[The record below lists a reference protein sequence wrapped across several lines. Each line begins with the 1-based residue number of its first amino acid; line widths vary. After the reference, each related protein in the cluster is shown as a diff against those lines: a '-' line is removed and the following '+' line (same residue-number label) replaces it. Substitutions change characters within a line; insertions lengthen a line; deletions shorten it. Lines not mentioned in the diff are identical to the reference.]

1 MVFSLMAIVKL
12 RDNQADAVKRMHTG
26 CILWGGVGSG
36 KSITSLAYYY
46 TQYGGQMN
54 TKNYVR
60 MVNPPD
66 LYIITTAHKRDLL
79 EWEGELAKFYLSPD
93 PKVNLYSNKIVIDS
107 WNNIKKYTNVK
118 NAFFIFDEQRL
129 VGYGAWVKAFFKI
142 SANNKW
148 ILLSATPGDSWSDYM
163 PVFIANGFF
172 KNKTDFERK
181 HVVFNPFIKYKSV
194 LRYTNEGILIKMR
207 NRILVKMEDP
217 GRETT
222 RHYETIMVAYDR
234 TKYDIVGMDRWD
246 IYNNKPIENASAYCY
261 LLHKVVN
268 SDPSRTSAITNIM
281 TKHPK
286 VIIFYNY
293 DYELL
298 ILRNLFKDF
307 KNVAEWNGHKHEPV
321 PSGDSW
327 AFLVQYTS
335 GCEGWNCTT
344 TDTIIFYSQN
354 YSYKV
359 MEQAAGRIDRINTP
373 YKDLYYFYLKSTA
386 KIDKAISVA
395 LSKKKKF
402 NEKAF
407 AVNFEKHPQQLK
419 LFYLDKDNNVF
430 DPNKDCENHDSWSN
444 PIKY

>member
-107 WNNIKKYTNVK
+107 WNNIKKYTDVK

-234 TKYDIVGMDRWD
+234 MKYDIVGMDRRD

>member
-1 MVFSLMAIVKL
+1 MAIVKL

-107 WNNIKKYTNVK
+107 WNNIKKYTDVK

-234 TKYDIVGMDRWD
+234 MKYDIVGMDRWD

-281 TKHPK
+281 AKHPK

-407 AVNFEKHPQQLK
+407 AANFEKHPQQLK

>member
-1 MVFSLMAIVKL
+1 MAIVKL

-107 WNNIKKYTNVK
+107 WNNIKKYTDVK

-181 HVVFNPFIKYKSV
+181 HVIFNPFIKYKSV

-222 RHYETIMVAYDR
+222 RHYETIMVTYDR
-234 TKYDIVGMDRWD
+234 MKYDIVGMDRWD

-419 LFYLDKDNNVF
+419 LFYLDKNNNVF

>member
-107 WNNIKKYTNVK
+107 WNNIKKYTDVK

-234 TKYDIVGMDRWD
+234 MKYDIVGMDRWD

-419 LFYLDKDNNVF
+419 LFYLDKDSNVF

>member
-1 MVFSLMAIVKL
+1 MAIVKL

-107 WNNIKKYTNVK
+107 WNNIKKYTDVK

-234 TKYDIVGMDRWD
+234 MKYDIVGMDRWD

-419 LFYLDKDNNVF
+419 LFYLDKDSNVF

>member
-107 WNNIKKYTNVK
+107 WNNIKKYTDVK

-234 TKYDIVGMDRWD
+234 MKYDIVGMDRWD

>member
-1 MVFSLMAIVKL
+1 MAIVKL

-107 WNNIKKYTNVK
+107 WNNIKKYTDVK

-207 NRILVKMEDP
+207 NRILVKMEDL

-234 TKYDIVGMDRWD
+234 MKYDIVGMDRWD

-281 TKHPK
+281 AKHSK

-307 KNVAEWNGHKHEPV
+307 KNIAEWNGHKHEPV

-327 AFLVQYTS
+327 VFLVQYTS

-430 DPNKDCENHDSWSN
+430 DPNKDCENHDSWDN

>member
-1 MVFSLMAIVKL
+1 
-12 RDNQADAVKRMHTG
+12 
-26 CILWGGVGSG
+26 
-36 KSITSLAYYY
+36 
-46 TQYGGQMN
+46 
-54 TKNYVR
+54 
-60 MVNPPD
+60 
-66 LYIITTAHKRDLL
+66 
-79 EWEGELAKFYLSPD
+79 
-93 PKVNLYSNKIVIDS
+93 
-107 WNNIKKYTNVK
+107 
-118 NAFFIFDEQRL
+118 
-129 VGYGAWVKAFFKI
+129 
-142 SANNKW
+142 
-148 ILLSATPGDSWSDYM
+148 
-163 PVFIANGFF
+163 
-172 KNKTDFERK
+172 
-181 HVVFNPFIKYKSV
+181 
-194 LRYTNEGILIKMR
+194 
-207 NRILVKMEDP
+207 MEDP

-234 TKYDIVGMDRWD
+234 MKYDIVGMDRWD

>member
-1 MVFSLMAIVKL
+1 MAIVKL
-12 RDNQADAVKRMHTG
+12 RDNQVDAVKRMHTG

-54 TKNYVR
+54 TTNYVR

-93 PKVNLYSNKIVIDS
+93 QKVNLYSNKIVIDS
-107 WNNIKKYTNVK
+107 WNNIKKYTDVK

-234 TKYDIVGMDRWD
+234 MKYDIVGMDRWD

-268 SDPSRTSAITNIM
+268 SDPSRTSAIVSIM
-281 TKHPK
+281 SKHPK

-298 ILRNLFKDF
+298 ILRNLFKDS

-321 PSGDSW
+321 PTGDSW
-327 AFLVQYTS
+327 IFLVQYTS

-359 MEQAAGRIDRINTP
+359 MEQAAGRIDRMNTP

-419 LFYLDKDNNVF
+419 LFYLDKDNKVF
-430 DPNKDCENHDSWSN
+430 DPNKDCESHDSWNN

>member
-1 MVFSLMAIVKL
+1 MAIVKL

-107 WNNIKKYTNVK
+107 WNNIKKYTDVK

-234 TKYDIVGMDRWD
+234 MKYDIVGMDRWD

-407 AVNFEKHPQQLK
+407 AVNFEKHSQQLK

>member
-1 MVFSLMAIVKL
+1 MAIVKL

-107 WNNIKKYTNVK
+107 WNNIKKYTDVK

-234 TKYDIVGMDRWD
+234 MKYDIVGMDRWD

-430 DPNKDCENHDSWSN
+430 DPNKDCENHDSWNN

>member
-1 MVFSLMAIVKL
+1 MAIVKL
-12 RDNQADAVKRMHTG
+12 RDNQVDAVKRMHTG

-54 TKNYVR
+54 TTNYVH

-93 PKVNLYSNKIVIDS
+93 QKVNLYSNKIVIDS
-107 WNNIKKYTNVK
+107 WNNIKKYTDVK

-234 TKYDIVGMDRWD
+234 MKYDIVGMDRWD

-268 SDPSRTSAITNIM
+268 SDPSRTSAIVSIM
-281 TKHPK
+281 SKHPK

-298 ILRNLFKDF
+298 ILRNLFKNF

-321 PSGDSW
+321 PTGDSW
-327 AFLVQYTS
+327 VFLVQYTS

-359 MEQAAGRIDRINTP
+359 MEQAAGRIDRMNTP

-419 LFYLDKDNNVF
+419 LFYLDKDNKLF
-430 DPNKDCENHDSWSN
+430 DPNKDCENHDSWNN

>member
-1 MVFSLMAIVKL
+1 MAIVKL

-107 WNNIKKYTNVK
+107 WNNIKKYTDVK

-194 LRYTNEGILIKMR
+194 LRYTNEGVLIKMR

-234 TKYDIVGMDRWD
+234 MKYDIVGMDRWD

>member
-107 WNNIKKYTNVK
+107 WNNIKKYTDVK

-181 HVVFNPFIKYKSV
+181 HVVFNPFIKYKSI

-222 RHYETIMVAYDR
+222 RHYETIMVTYDR
-234 TKYDIVGMDRWD
+234 MKYDIVGMDRWD

>member
-1 MVFSLMAIVKL
+1 MAIVKL

-107 WNNIKKYTNVK
+107 WNNIKKYTDVK

-207 NRILVKMEDP
+207 NRILVKMEDL

-234 TKYDIVGMDRWD
+234 MKYDIVGMDRWD

-281 TKHPK
+281 AKHSK

-307 KNVAEWNGHKHEPV
+307 KNIAEWNGHKHEPV

-327 AFLVQYTS
+327 VFLVQYTS

-407 AVNFEKHPQQLK
+407 AVDFEKHPQQLK

-430 DPNKDCENHDSWSN
+430 DPNKDCENHDSWDN

>member
-1 MVFSLMAIVKL
+1 MAIVKL

-107 WNNIKKYTNVK
+107 WNNIKKYTDVK

-234 TKYDIVGMDRWD
+234 TKYDIVGMDHWD

>member
-1 MVFSLMAIVKL
+1 MAIVKL

-107 WNNIKKYTNVK
+107 WNNIKKYTDVK

-129 VGYGAWVKAFFKI
+129 VGYGAWVNAFFKI

-234 TKYDIVGMDRWD
+234 MKYDIVGMDRWD

-281 TKHPK
+281 AKHPK

>member
-1 MVFSLMAIVKL
+1 MAIVKL

-107 WNNIKKYTNVK
+107 WNNIKKYTDVK

-234 TKYDIVGMDRWD
+234 MKYDIVGMDRWD

-281 TKHPK
+281 AKHPK

>member
-1 MVFSLMAIVKL
+1 MAIVKL

-107 WNNIKKYTNVK
+107 WNNIKKYTDVK

-234 TKYDIVGMDRWD
+234 MKYDIVGMDRWD

-359 MEQAAGRIDRINTP
+359 MEQAAGRIDRMNTP

>member
-1 MVFSLMAIVKL
+1 MAIVKL

-107 WNNIKKYTNVK
+107 WNNIKKYTDVK

-181 HVVFNPFIKYKSV
+181 HVVFNPFIKYKSI

-234 TKYDIVGMDRWD
+234 MKYDIVGMDRWD

-307 KNVAEWNGHKHEPV
+307 KNVAEWNGHKHDPV

>member
-1 MVFSLMAIVKL
+1 MAIVKL

-107 WNNIKKYTNVK
+107 WNNIKKYIDVK

-234 TKYDIVGMDRWD
+234 MKYDIVGMDRWD

-307 KNVAEWNGHKHEPV
+307 KNIAEWNGHKHEPV

-419 LFYLDKDNNVF
+419 LFYLNKDNNVF

>member
-1 MVFSLMAIVKL
+1 MAIVKL

-93 PKVNLYSNKIVIDS
+93 PKVNLYSNKIIIDS
-107 WNNIKKYTNVK
+107 WNNIKKYTDVK

-222 RHYETIMVAYDR
+222 RHYETVMVAYDR
-234 TKYDIVGMDRWD
+234 MKYDIVGMDRWD

-268 SDPSRTSAITNIM
+268 SDPSRTSAIVNIM
-281 TKHPK
+281 SKHPK

-321 PSGDSW
+321 PTGDSW
-327 AFLVQYTS
+327 VFLVQYTS

-359 MEQAAGRIDRINTP
+359 MEQAAGRIDRMNTP

-419 LFYLDKDNNVF
+419 LFYLDKDNKVF
-430 DPNKDCENHDSWSN
+430 DPNKDCESHDSWNN
-444 PIKY
+444 PINY

>member
-1 MVFSLMAIVKL
+1 MFSLMAIVKL
-12 RDNQADAVKRMHTG
+12 RDNQVDAVKRMHTG

-54 TKNYVR
+54 TTNYVR

-107 WNNIKKYTNVK
+107 WNNIKKYTDVR

-217 GRETT
+217 GRETV
-222 RHYETIMVAYDR
+222 RHYETIMVSYDR
-234 TKYDIVGMDRWD
+234 MKYDIVGMDRWD
-246 IYNNKPIENASAYCY
+246 IYDNKPIENASAYCY

-268 SDPSRTSAITNIM
+268 SDPSRTSAIINIM
-281 TKHPK
+281 SKHPK

-307 KNVAEWNGHKHEPV
+307 KNIAEWNGHKHEPI
-321 PSGDSW
+321 PTGDSW
-327 AFLVQYTS
+327 VFLVQYTS

-359 MEQAAGRIDRINTP
+359 MEQAAGRIDRMNTP

-419 LFYLDKDNNVF
+419 LFYLDKDNKVF
-430 DPNKDCENHDSWSN
+430 DPNKDCESHDSWNN
-444 PIKY
+444 PINY

>member
-93 PKVNLYSNKIVIDS
+93 PKVNLYSNKIIIDS
-107 WNNIKKYTNVK
+107 WNNIKKYTDVK

-222 RHYETIMVAYDR
+222 RHYETVMVAYDR
-234 TKYDIVGMDRWD
+234 MKYDIVGMDRWD

-268 SDPSRTSAITNIM
+268 SDPSRTSAIVNIM
-281 TKHPK
+281 SKHPK

-321 PSGDSW
+321 PTGDSW
-327 AFLVQYTS
+327 VFLVQYTS

-359 MEQAAGRIDRINTP
+359 MEQAAGRIDRMNTP

-419 LFYLDKDNNVF
+419 LFYLDKDNKVF
-430 DPNKDCENHDSWSN
+430 DPNKDCESHDSWNN
-444 PIKY
+444 PINY

>member
-1 MVFSLMAIVKL
+1 MAIVKL

-107 WNNIKKYTNVK
+107 WNNIKKYTDVK

-234 TKYDIVGMDRWD
+234 MKYDIVGMDRWD

-359 MEQAAGRIDRINTP
+359 MEQAAGRIDRMNTP

-419 LFYLDKDNNVF
+419 LFYLDKDNNAF

>member
-1 MVFSLMAIVKL
+1 MAIVKL

-107 WNNIKKYTNVK
+107 WNNIKKYTDVK

-181 HVVFNPFIKYKSV
+181 HVVFNPFIKYKSI

-234 TKYDIVGMDRWD
+234 MKYDIVGMDRWD

-307 KNVAEWNGHKHEPV
+307 KNVAEWNGHKHDPV

-386 KIDKAISVA
+386 KIDKAISAA

>member
-107 WNNIKKYTNVK
+107 WNNIKKYTDVK

-234 TKYDIVGMDRWD
+234 MKYDIVGMDRWD

-281 TKHPK
+281 AKHPK

>member
-107 WNNIKKYTNVK
+107 WNNIKKYTDVK

-234 TKYDIVGMDRWD
+234 MKYDIVGMDRWD

-268 SDPSRTSAITNIM
+268 SDPSRTSAIVSIM
-281 TKHPK
+281 SKHPK

-327 AFLVQYTS
+327 VFLVQYTS

-359 MEQAAGRIDRINTP
+359 MEQAAGRIDRMNTP

-407 AVNFEKHPQQLK
+407 AVNFEKYPQQLK
-419 LFYLDKDNNVF
+419 LFYLDKDNKVF
-430 DPNKDCENHDSWSN
+430 DPNKDCENHDSWNN

>member
-1 MVFSLMAIVKL
+1 MAIVKL

-107 WNNIKKYTNVK
+107 WNNIKKYTDVK

-234 TKYDIVGMDRWD
+234 MKYDIVGMDRWD
-246 IYNNKPIENASAYCY
+246 IYNNTPIENASAYCY

>member
-1 MVFSLMAIVKL
+1 MAIVKL

-107 WNNIKKYTNVK
+107 WNNIKKYTDVK

-181 HVVFNPFIKYKSV
+181 HVVFNPFIKYKSI

-222 RHYETIMVAYDR
+222 RHYETIMVTYDR
-234 TKYDIVGMDRWD
+234 MKYDIVGMDRWD

>member
-1 MVFSLMAIVKL
+1 MAIVKL

-107 WNNIKKYTNVK
+107 WNNIKKYTDVK

-234 TKYDIVGMDRWD
+234 MKYDIVGMDRWD

>member
-1 MVFSLMAIVKL
+1 MAIVKL

-107 WNNIKKYTNVK
+107 WNNIKKYTDVK

-194 LRYTNEGILIKMR
+194 LRYTNEGVLIKMR

-234 TKYDIVGMDRWD
+234 IKYDIVWMDRWD

-281 TKHPK
+281 AKHPK

>member
-1 MVFSLMAIVKL
+1 MAIVKL

-107 WNNIKKYTNVK
+107 WNNIKKYTDVK

-234 TKYDIVGMDRWD
+234 MKYDIVGMDRWD

-407 AVNFEKHPQQLK
+407 AVNFEKHPKQLK

>member
-1 MVFSLMAIVKL
+1 MAIVKL

-107 WNNIKKYTNVK
+107 WNNIKKYTDVK

-181 HVVFNPFIKYKSV
+181 HVIFNPFIKYKSV

-234 TKYDIVGMDRWD
+234 MKYDIVGMDRWD

-268 SDPSRTSAITNIM
+268 SDPSRTSAIVSIM
-281 TKHPK
+281 SKHPK

-327 AFLVQYTS
+327 VFLVQYTS

-359 MEQAAGRIDRINTP
+359 MEQAAGRIDRMNTP

-407 AVNFEKHPQQLK
+407 AVNFEKYPQQLK
-419 LFYLDKDNNVF
+419 LFYLDKDNKVF
-430 DPNKDCENHDSWSN
+430 DPNKDCENHDSWNN